1 VHSDNASKHSTAVL
15 PVVSLLIAATLWG
28 IVWYPLRIAEN
39 NGLSGLWTSLIIYSV
54 ALLCGSVAFWNKLGE
69 IKQQPLLLATIALC
83 NGWLNIAFI
92 LAVIDGNVVRVVLL
106 FFLSPLWST
115 LLGLLVLKEQL
126 SSWSIATLIVAMIG
140 AIAMLWDPSLGFP
153 WPQDHTDWLAITSG
167 MAFSV
172 SNVLIRKLQHI
183 SVRVKTLSA
192 WFGVTL
198 VAAIWI
204 GLSHAGVPQAAS
216 NVWAWTAIIG
226 CVLVIVMTLSVQYG
240 VTNMPVYRSAIILLF
255 ELVATAL
262 SAHWL
267 SDEVISTKEWLGGA
281 MIVTAGYLSARALM
295 KQDDVSKR
303 TSP

>member
-15 PVVSLLIAATLWG
+15 PVISLLISATLWG
-28 IVWYPLRIAEN
+28 VVWYPLRIAES
-39 NGLSGLWTSLIIYSV
+39 NGIPGLWTSLIIYSA
-54 ALLCGSVAFWNKLGE
+54 ALLCGCVAFWNKLGE
-69 IKQQPLLLATIALC
+69 VRQQPLLLAAIALS

-115 LLGLLVLKEQL
+115 LLGWLVLKEQL
-126 SSWSIATLIVAMIG
+126 SGWSIATLVVAMIG
-140 AIAMLWDPSLGFP
+140 AIAMLWDPSLRFP
-153 WPQDHTDWLAITSG
+153 WPQDYADWLAITSG

-183 SVRVKTLSA
+183 SIRVKTVSA

-198 VAAIWI
+198 VAVFWI
-204 GLSHAGVPQAAS
+204 GLSDASVPQAAT
-216 NVWAWTAIIG
+216 NAWVWTTIIG
-226 CVLVIVMTLSVQYG
+226 CALVVVMTLSVQYG
-240 VTNMPVYRSAIILLF
+240 VTNMPIYRSAIILLF

-267 SDEVISTKEWLGGA
+267 SDEVISAKEWLGGA

-295 KQDDVSKR
+295 K
-303 TSP
+303 